1 MYQVPQAVW
10 KEIGQDQKMK
20 SPRNQKLFQMNP
32 DDRDRALAEEV
43 QQLVSTGIDKTVA
56 AAYQKVLPLLQENQ
70 AISRY
75 ILKHDRTDL
84 RAALPEVLSVDE
96 AVMLMQQDF
105 LLDARKTSQLK
116 SLLNRLS

>member
-1 MYQVPQAVW
+1 MYQAPQAVW
-10 KEIGQDQKMK
+10 NEIARDQTLK

-32 DDRDRALAEEV
+32 NDRDRELAEEV

-56 AAYQKVLPLLQENQ
+56 AAYQKVIPLLQENQ

-75 ILKHDRTDL
+75 ILKHERTDL
-84 RAALPEVLSVDE
+84 RAALPEVLTVDE

-105 LLDARKTSQLK
+105 LLDAPKTRQLK
-116 SLLNRLS
+116 SLINRLS